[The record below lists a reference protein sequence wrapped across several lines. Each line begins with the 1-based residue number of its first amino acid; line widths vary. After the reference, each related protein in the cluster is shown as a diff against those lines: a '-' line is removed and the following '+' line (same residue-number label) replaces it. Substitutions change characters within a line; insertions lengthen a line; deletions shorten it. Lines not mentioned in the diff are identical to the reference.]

1 MSNDMKWPL
10 GHLDNLQQNTI
21 LGHFIIILDRSRAWK
36 NLELRYIQT
45 KLEKRW
51 FLRGHHRSVP
61 ALTNQPQLHECTKE
75 KRFKMRKYRL
85 LDGIPTGT
93 REILYLNARKYIQKY
108 IWKYIWKYL
117 QKCIYKFTFN
127 QILTGRLSKA
137 SIIN

>member
-1 MSNDMKWPL
+1 MKWPL

-61 ALTNQPQLHECTKE
+61 ALTNQPQLHGNAHRKSQKWENTGHWMEFRQAPE
-75 KRFKMRKYRL
+75 K
-85 LDGIPTGT
+85 
-93 REILYLNARKYIQKY
+93 
-108 IWKYIWKYL
+108 
-117 QKCIYKFTFN
+117 C
-127 QILTGRLSKA
+127 
-137 SIIN
+137 